1 MLEGQLNVN
10 ESILTGEADEIVKKS
25 GDELLSG
32 SFVVSGSCLAQL
44 TKVGEESYIKTY
56 PPCNTDERG
65 RTVRD
70 DPLLKLAGACSHI
83 VGSFPLV
90 WFFLYSSLYMRKPF
104 AGSGH
109 GRSDH

>member
-1 MLEGQLNVN
+1 MNH
-10 ESILTGEADEIVKKS
+10 STGEADEIVKKN

-44 TKVGEESYIKTY
+44 TKVGEESYISKTY

-70 DPLLKLAGACSHI
+70 DPLFEPAGAGSRYCDHSHWC
-83 VGSFPLV
+83 GSFYTAVCICGNPLCGTV
-90 WFFLYSSLYMRKPF
+90 
-104 AGSGH
+104 
-109 GRSDH
+109 